1 VKRRGASGVTLIEI
15 AVVMAIVGI
24 MALFMA
30 PAIGEWIDNF
40 RIRQAAREMSSDLQ
54 FAKMKAISSKI
65 VGTYC
70 TVIFNQGGYAY
81 VIFPDYNNDLILDNV
96 DAGDLDG
103 DGDQENETTDIFKM
117 ALLNKNIAFDTT
129 QGGGDGIDFPVV
141 NGHPAVAFTPEGMP
155 RDINGPLSGIA
166 PSIFLQNTKNNKGR
180 QVTISLAGRIST
192 NEY

>member
-1 VKRRGASGVTLIEI
+1 MKRRGASGVTLIEV

-192 NEY
+192 NEN